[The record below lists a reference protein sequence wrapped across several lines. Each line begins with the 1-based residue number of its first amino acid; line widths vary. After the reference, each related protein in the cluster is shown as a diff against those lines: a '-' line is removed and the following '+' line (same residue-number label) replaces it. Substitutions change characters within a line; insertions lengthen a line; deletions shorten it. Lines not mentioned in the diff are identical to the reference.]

1 MMQNKML
8 ARAQVSEKLS
18 WPKALAFISSRF
30 VLIKQQSTN
39 RQKELLESAFMKI
52 GPVMGLKSNLPVRAK
67 TVVNSGEV
75 TKAWV

>member
-30 VLIKQQSTN
+30 VLIKPTN
-39 RQKELLESAFMKI
+39 RQ
-52 GPVMGLKSNLPVRAK
+52 RASRK
-67 TVVNSGEV
+67 RLYENWTCDGVEV
-75 TKAWV
+75 